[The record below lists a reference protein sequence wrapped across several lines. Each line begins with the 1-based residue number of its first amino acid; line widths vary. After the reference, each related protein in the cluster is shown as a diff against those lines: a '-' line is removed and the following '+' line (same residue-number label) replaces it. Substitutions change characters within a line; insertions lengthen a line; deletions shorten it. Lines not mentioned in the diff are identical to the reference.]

1 MTGNVVMN
9 SKGGISAST
18 MIIAATTTRIKVTD
32 GMAVGAQTALCAIKV
47 AR

>member
-1 MTGNVVMN
+1 MN

-18 MIIAATTTRIKVTD
+18 MIIAATTTKIKVTNW
-32 GMAVGAQTALCAIKV
+32 MAVGAQTALCAIKV